1 MALAATLLQ
10 FWSERAPRER
20 LILATGTVLL
30 ALIVLYLLLVEPAA
44 SGIRQLQ
51 RSLPQ
56 TRAQAAQL
64 EALVA
69 EAKSLR
75 SLPPVAAPG
84 AVDARSSLDK
94 SLESA
99 GLKAARNAPLANG
112 DLRLT
117 FVNVPFGKW
126 TTWLA
131 ASERSLGVHAV
142 AVHVKA
148 SATPGN
154 ADIEL
159 SLHVPHA

>member
-1 MALAATLLQ
+1 MTIATTLVQ
-10 FWSERAPRER
+10 FWSERAARER
-20 LILATGTVLL
+20 QILATGAVFL
-30 ALIVLYLLLVEPAA
+30 ALLVLYLVLVEPAA
-44 SGIRQLQ
+44 SAILQLQ

-84 AVDARSSLDK
+84 AADARSALDK

-126 TTWLA
+126 TTWLSA
-131 ASERSLGVHAV
+131 TEHALGVHAV

-148 SATPGN
+148 SATAGN

-159 SLHVPHA
+159 SLRLPRA